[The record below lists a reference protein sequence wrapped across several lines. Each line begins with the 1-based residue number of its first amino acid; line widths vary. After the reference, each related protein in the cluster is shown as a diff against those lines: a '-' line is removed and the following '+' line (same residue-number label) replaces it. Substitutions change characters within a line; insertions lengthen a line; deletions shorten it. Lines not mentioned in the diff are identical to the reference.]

1 MQITKL
7 RRKTTEIIKNFFKRF
22 IDEIIISMKLPFR
35 ISVKSIPKIT
45 NRTPKGMLNM
55 KKRLKKAT
63 NKKAK

>member
-1 MQITKL
+1 
-7 RRKTTEIIKNFFKRF
+7 
-22 IDEIIISMKLPFR
+22 MKLPFR